1 MNKQLLFCVLS
12 LLAVLS
18 VSCNKSDGE
27 STIYGKS
34 WEEKWIV
41 ASKTITA
48 TGSSGPEICYWIKVD
63 NNPVWQIS
71 HSQIEGFNYECGY
84 EYELL
89 VKVQEILD
97 PPQDASSCKYVLIS
111 VVSKKLKESDVPA
124 LD

>member
-41 ASKTITA
+41 ATRNF
-48 TGSSGPEICYWIKVD
+48 E
-63 NNPVWQIS
+63 
-71 HSQIEGFNYECGY
+71 
-84 EYELL
+84 
-89 VKVQEILD
+89 
-97 PPQDASSCKYVLIS
+97 
-111 VVSKKLKESDVPA
+111 
-124 LD
+124 

>member
-1 MNKQLLFCVLS
+1 MNKRLLFFVLS
-12 LLAVLS
+12 LFAVLS
-18 VSCNKSDGE
+18 VGCNKSDGD

-48 TGSSGPEICYWIKVD
+48 TGSSGPEICYWIKVN

-84 EYELL
+84 EYELI
-89 VKVQEILD
+89 VKAQEILN